1 MYVCQVK
8 PIFVTT
14 FKLEDCRTVKVKMA
28 INEPVTDQY
37 IPPSAHCFRTEF
49 VPELNRPIFKV
60 LVSNFDVDRRAAR
73 LIRCWTLTPHLIM
86 IRDRNSLSKETW
98 WIRCFTRSRIDV
110 SWMSNWGSSHSPKIG
125 STLFRWLI
133 GTTISLTRSDLSSSI
148 KGPTR
153 NHPRYFPR
161 CWEVIRSTMYNNKIY
176 LQLGTIQTIPQVVE
190 EGR

>member
-1 MYVCQVK
+1 MLRQAK

-37 IPPSAHCFRTEF
+37 VPPSAHCFRTEF
-49 VPELNRPIFKV
+49 IPELNRPIFKV
-60 LVSNFDVDRRAAR
+60 CSIFLLFDRHAAR

-98 WIRCFTRSRIDV
+98 SIRCFMRSRINV
-110 SWMSNWGSSHSPKIG
+110 SWMSNWGSSYNPKIG
-125 STLFRWLI
+125 STLSRWLI
-133 GTTISLTRSDLSSSI
+133 GTTILLTRSDPSSSI

-153 NHPRYFPR
+153 NHPRYYPR
-161 CWEVIRSTMYNNKIY
+161 CWEAILTTMYNIMY
-176 LQLGTIQTIPQVVE
+176 I
-190 EGR
+190 